1 MAGNLEVVLDSKRR
15 LGPPLGPHFYPRVVD
30 WRTNA
35 RLDTGKNVKISSKGF
50 AIPTEKSSA
59 KRITKGNVI
68 PTGNKNAIN
77 STKMSNKSIK
87 TKSAK
92 MNRSGNAKSIGK
104 KAMMGPKIGWTIPL
118 LAKLYMR
125 PNATRW

>member
-1 MAGNLEVVLDSKRR
+1 MSSFTLLWLETKTRY
-15 LGPPLGPHFYPRVVD
+15 GGII
-30 WRTNA
+30 
-35 RLDTGKNVKISSKGF
+35 KISSKGF

-59 KRITKGNVI
+59 KRITKGNAI
-68 PTGNKNAIN
+68 PTGKKNAIN

-104 KAMMGPKIGWTIPL
+104 KAMTGPKIGWTIPL

-125 PNATRW
+125 PNATR